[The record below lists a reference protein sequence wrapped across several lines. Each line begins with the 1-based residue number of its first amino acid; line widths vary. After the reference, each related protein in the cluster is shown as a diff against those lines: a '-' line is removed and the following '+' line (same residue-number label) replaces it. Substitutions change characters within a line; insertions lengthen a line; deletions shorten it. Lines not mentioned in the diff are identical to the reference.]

1 MTKRT
6 FKKSVSATIATV
18 MLLMV
23 AGCGNS
29 QQPTNTQQSTTEA
42 VAANKTQSVTT
53 APETTKAPETTTKAE
68 EKTTVSSTES
78 ASQVTAIQTTE
89 AAASAN
95 NSIDYSKLKKT
106 GKVIYVPGEETV
118 LANFVENVG
127 MRTVANGETIDLSDC
142 MDFSNC
148 SSETILSINE
158 RLSNYCHDMNS
169 EVTAKKIF
177 TTYRDNDFLGVEFA
191 FKLDTDAGILYL
203 YAREI
208 K

>member
-95 NSIDYSKLKKT
+95 NSIDYMGFLDAGTKEINSSDIDNVNK
-106 GKVIYVPGEETV
+106 
-118 LANFVENVG
+118 FVEEFGVKNFEVG
-127 MRTVANGETIDLSDC
+127 ERIDLNTINSFNLLSEDLKDFIMIAIADQVADFTSDTLQYKIVNYDRTIQ
-142 MDFSNC
+142 MGFVFNYQK
-148 SSETILSINE
+148 SEL
-158 RLSNYCHDMNS
+158 
-169 EVTAKKIF
+169 
-177 TTYRDNDFLGVEFA
+177 TYMVKG
-191 FKLDTDAGILYL
+191 
-203 YAREI
+203 
-208 K
+208 

>member
-53 APETTKAPETTTKAE
+53 ASETTKAPETTTKAE

-95 NSIDYSKLKKT
+95 NSIDYSKLKKQE
-106 GKVIYVPGEETV
+106 K
-118 LANFVENVG
+118 
-127 MRTVANGETIDLSDC
+127 
-142 MDFSNC
+142 
-148 SSETILSINE
+148 
-158 RLSNYCHDMNS
+158 
-169 EVTAKKIF
+169 
-177 TTYRDNDFLGVEFA
+177 
-191 FKLDTDAGILYL
+191 
-203 YAREI
+203 
-208 K
+208 